1 MTIAGFCWA
10 GRASS
15 NVAGWDT
22 FRAMARRATSGARR
36 GKSADL
42 SADNERLRAEIA
54 ERRRAEALRDEFL
67 SIAAHELKT
76 PLTSLRGFAQLLMRQ
91 LDKEEVPDPM
101 RLRQGLS
108 AIDQQS
114 AKLARLVSQ
123 LLDVSRIDA
132 GRLELDRKVA
142 DVVGVVEDVV
152 TTARVNTFRHEF
164 TVRAPSGALALV
176 DPLRLEQVVRN
187 LVDNAIRYSPDGG
200 PITIEVEKSRE
211 AGVVTIAVGDRG
223 LGVPRK
229 HRGRI
234 FDRFHQAHP
243 ERAMGG
249 MGLGLYISRQ
259 IVELHGGRIEAE
271 YPVQGGTRMVV
282 TLPTGA
288 PAGKSE

>member
-1 MTIAGFCWA
+1 
-10 GRASS
+10 
-15 NVAGWDT
+15 
-22 FRAMARRATSGARR
+22 MARRATSGARR
-36 GKSADL
+36 GKGADL
-42 SADNERLRAEIA
+42 SADNQRLRAEIA

-91 LDKEEVPDPM
+91 LDKDEVPDPM

-200 PITIEVEKSRE
+200 PITIEVEKTRE

-223 LGVPRK
+223 LGVPRE

-271 YPVQGGTRMVV
+271 YPEQGGTRMVV
-282 TLPTGA
+282 TLPIGA

>member
-1 MTIAGFCWA
+1 MA
-10 GRASS
+10 GRA
-15 NVAGWDT
+15 
-22 FRAMARRATSGARR
+22 TSRSGR
-36 GKSADL
+36 GRKADL

-91 LDKEEVPDPM
+91 LDRDEGLDPV

-114 AKLARLVSQ
+114 AKLARLVNQ

-132 GRLELDRKVA
+132 GRLDLDRKVA

-152 TTARVNTFRHEF
+152 ATARVNTFRHEF

-211 AGVVTIAVGDRG
+211 AGVVTIAVSDRG
-223 LGVPRK
+223 LGIPPE
-229 HRGRI
+229 HQGRI

-243 ERAMGG
+243 ERGMGG

-271 YPVQGGTRMVV
+271 YPEQGGTRMVV
-282 TLPTGA
+282 TLPIGA